1 MPREALIREAI
12 MKRQALLLLAGLTC
26 LTACG
31 GGGGGPS
38 VNGGS
43 TGGAVVST
51 PTMLNSLTGGA
62 EKDAAVSDDLSNLGQ
77 GAQAAL
83 SAAIDLGGGY
93 TLEKGSLVIKDGTG
107 AAIGRF
113 KTGLGGDVDLYKD
126 GYIVGMKDASK
137 EATMPG
143 FTEGFFED
151 QPGSMRGEKDGIR
164 YNLEVSYPH
173 EAIVMNSEAV
183 DLDYSSF
190 GLWAVNYKNQG
201 SMTNISTGESLNV
214 DVEGVWIQPFFGSK
228 DKSKEVMPASGASFS
243 GKAVALAHSPG
254 NEIWGERIAPVNE
267 FIRGDAELSVAT
279 DASTVSLDLT
289 FPGYYDIAYK
299 DTALQG
305 SGAFASGSVGGTVS
319 VRKNATYDPGK
330 TEFVFDTNNI
340 QSLTGATGYSNSTY
354 LYGQFFGTGGQ
365 ASEAT
370 GKFQVTDG
378 SNGNITGAFGVK

>member
-51 PTMLNSLTGGA
+51 PMTLNSLTGGA
-62 EKDAAVSDDLSNLGQ
+62 EKSAAVSDDLSNLGQ

-83 SAAIDLGGGY
+83 SAGIDLGNGY
-93 TLEKGSLVIKDGTG
+93 TLEKGSLVVKDNTG

-113 KTGLGGDVDLYKD
+113 ETGLGGDVDLYKD
-126 GYIVGMKDASK
+126 GYIVAMREASK
-137 EATMPG
+137 ESTVPG

-151 QPGSMRGEKDGIR
+151 QPGSMREEEDGIR

-183 DLDYSSF
+183 DLDYSTF
-190 GLWAVNYKNQG
+190 GLWAVNYKSQG

-214 DVEGVWIQPFFGSK
+214 DVEGVWGRPFFGSK

-254 NEIWGERIAPVNE
+254 DMWGERTAPINE
-267 FIRGDAELSVAT
+267 FIRGDAELTVAA
-279 DASTVSLDLT
+279 DASTVSLDLV
-289 FPGYYDIAYK
+289 FPGYYDITYN
-299 DTALQG
+299 DIALQG
-305 SGAFASGSVGGTVS
+305 SGAFASSSVGGTVS
-319 VRKNATYDPGK
+319 VRKNATYGQVK
-330 TEFVFDTNNI
+330 TEFVLDTDSI
-340 QSLTGATGYSNSTY
+340 QSLTGATKYADSTY

-378 SNGNITGAFGVK
+378 SYNNITGAFGVK

>member
-51 PTMLNSLTGGA
+51 PMTLNSLTGGA
-62 EKDAAVSDDLSNLGQ
+62 EKSAAVSDDLSNLGQ

-83 SAAIDLGGGY
+83 SAGIDLGNGY
-93 TLEKGSLVIKDGTG
+93 TLEKGSLVVKDNTG

-113 KTGLGGDVDLYKD
+113 ETGLGGDVDLYKD
-126 GYIVGMKDASK
+126 GYIVAMREASK
-137 EATMPG
+137 ESTVPG

-151 QPGSMRGEKDGIR
+151 QPGSMREEEDGIR

-183 DLDYSSF
+183 DLDYSTF
-190 GLWAVNYKNQG
+190 GLWAVNYKSQG

-214 DVEGVWIQPFFGSK
+214 DVEGVWGRPFFGSK

-254 NEIWGERIAPVNE
+254 DMWGERIAPINE
-267 FIRGDAELSVAT
+267 FIRGDAELTVAA
-279 DASTVSLDLT
+279 DASTVSLDLV
-289 FPGYYDIAYK
+289 FPGYYDITYN
-299 DTALQG
+299 DIALQG
-305 SGAFASGSVGGTVS
+305 SGAFASRSVGGTVS
-319 VRKNATYDPGK
+319 VRKNATYGQVK
-330 TEFVFDTNNI
+330 TELLWDTDSI
-340 QSLTGATGYSNSTY
+340 QSLTGAT
-354 LYGQFFGTGGQ
+354 
-365 ASEAT
+365 
-370 GKFQVTDG
+370 K
-378 SNGNITGAFGVK
+378 